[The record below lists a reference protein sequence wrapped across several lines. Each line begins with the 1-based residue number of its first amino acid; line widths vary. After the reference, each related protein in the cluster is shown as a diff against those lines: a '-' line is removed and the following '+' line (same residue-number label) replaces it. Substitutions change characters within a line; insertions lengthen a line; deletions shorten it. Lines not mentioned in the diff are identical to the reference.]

1 MATQAEASGFLE
13 RLSTLLR
20 RLTGGGATV
29 ETQAHRAV
37 GTTDTEESP
46 QEFIVAPGGYRIR
59 VPRLTDMP
67 DSVGEAL
74 PEVRQGLE
82 LLPPL
87 PAVVTELLREI
98 QSSHSTAASVAQI
111 AASDPS
117 LAASLLRAVNGA
129 AFGLSRKVTSVAE
142 AVSYLGFGVVR
153 SLVVQLRLEQVM
165 PLRSPAAA
173 LAAEDLWIH
182 SLAVSYMADALA
194 QRVSDVDRGF
204 VATLGL
210 LHDIGRLAIIAQF
223 PDRSIPAAGETRLD
237 RERAAFGADHA
248 VIGAMLALRW
258 KLPADL
264 TQAIRWHHAPDKA
277 FEPNDPIG
285 VRKAI
290 HLVHVADQ
298 LAKYCF
304 AYSTD
309 MEIDPILPGSAEILG
324 LPTSVT
330 RLLDAKVREAAAK
343 AILLA
348 DETSKRPLATI
359 RPFLKLTRGVDA
371 VQLASRLKDVPAGPP
386 RIEID
391 ARAADLFEQSKAV
404 SRFDAPAARPGQ
416 PGSTLRLIA
425 PASSAGIDWLVKN
438 ITAQWV
444 EQGINSRLY
453 SPVRTTLRALLANL
467 IPTKAEA
474 AAEIEVAHQFD
485 GGRLQMAVR
494 SPRLLFASRL
504 PADAIADTSRRILEA
519 ELANVLNLGWFSF
532 CATPG
537 GEALHLQTTTAGK

>member
-1 MATQAEASGFLE
+1 MATQAEASGLLE
-13 RLSTLLR
+13 WLSALLR
-20 RLTGGGATV
+20 RLTGGGTV
-29 ETQAHRAV
+29 EPQTNPAA
-37 GTTDTEESP
+37 GTPDPEESP
-46 QEFIVAPGGYRIR
+46 EDFIVAPGGYHIR
-59 VPRLTDMP
+59 LPRVSEMP

-87 PAVVTELLREI
+87 PVVVTELLREI
-98 QSSHSTAASVAQI
+98 QNSNSTAASVAEI

-182 SLAVSYMADALA
+182 SLAVSYIADALA
-194 QRVSDVDRGF
+194 QRVPHVDCGF

-210 LHDIGRLAIIAQF
+210 LHDIGRLAIISQF
-223 PDRSIPAAGETRLD
+223 PDRSIPTAGESRLD

-264 TQAIRWHHAPDKA
+264 TQAIRWHHAPDQA

-309 MEIDPILPGSAEILG
+309 MEIDPILPGSAEMLR
-324 LPTSVT
+324 LPTSVSK
-330 RLLDAKVREAAAK
+330 LLDAKVREAAAK

-348 DETSKRPLATI
+348 DETTKRPSATI
-359 RPFLKLTRGVDA
+359 RPFLKLTRGADA
-371 VQLASRLKDVPAGPP
+371 VQLTTRLTDAPAGPAL
-386 RIEID
+386 IEID
-391 ARAADLFEQSKAV
+391 ARAADLFGQSKAV

-416 PGSTLRLIA
+416 PGSTLRLVA
-425 PASSAGIDWLVKN
+425 PASSAAIDWLLKN
-438 ITAQWV
+438 ITGQWV
-444 EQGINSRLY
+444 DQAVNSKLY
-453 SPVRTTLRALLANL
+453 SPVRTMLRALLANL
-467 IPTKAEA
+467 LPPKGEA
-474 AAEIEVAHQFD
+474 LGEIEVAHQFD
-485 GGRLQMAVR
+485 GGRLQLAVR
-494 SPRLLFASRL
+494 SPRLTFAGRL
-504 PADAIADTSRRILEA
+504 PADANGEMPRRILEA
-519 ELANVLNLGWFSF
+519 ELANVLNLGWFSL
-532 CATPG
+532 CATPDG
-537 GEALHLQTTTAGK
+537 GVLLLQTITAGK